1 MLSRLSVISKGSV
14 VQQTLKTCVGLCQ
27 RKFSVT
33 SSNDNKYAWHKTA
46 WPAWQMYKDKAGE
59 SAAPVI
65 TLGLAAYLISK
76 EIYIINDEVLLLFV
90 MGGTAY
96 QLTKAVGP
104 AVGKMLDQERAEI
117 LSTMNQGKFDQIKN
131 LESQIEAAKEGEAA
145 LDNRKEFFDI
155 IKMNNKMRLEVE
167 YRKRLQEVEDEVKKR
182 LDYQIDL
189 QNLERS
195 IEEEHIATWVEKQV
209 IQSITAKQ
217 ESDAISQCIK
227 DLNLLA
233 EAKA

>member
-1 MLSRLSVISKGSV
+1 MLSRLSVISKGSI

-90 MGGTAY
+90 MGGTGY

-117 LSTMNQGKFDQIKN
+117 LNTMNQGKLI
-131 LESQIEAAKEGEAA
+131 
-145 LDNRKEFFDI
+145 
-155 IKMNNKMRLEVE
+155 RL
-167 YRKRLQEVEDEVKKR
+167 K
-182 LDYQIDL
+182 
-189 QNLERS
+189 
-195 IEEEHIATWVEKQV
+195 T
-209 IQSITAKQ
+209 
-217 ESDAISQCIK
+217 
-227 DLNLLA
+227 LNLRLKQRKKVKQLLIT
-233 EAKA
+233 EKNFSTSSK